1 MHPDELLDTDLD
13 PNAANADDLTEEST
27 AECRLTG
34 ERIKDTGKEHNLQSL
49 ILMMLEE
56 YGFDKEDMARDF
68 TVTGVDAETGKK
80 WKRRIELAVFEPGTG
95 HEQENIVRLCIV
107 NDEKTK
113 PNDKKKGWQVLQD
126 ALSVAEN
133 CKFGLWSNGT
143 VFSFFHK
150 KTNSIGDA
158 IFEEL
163 ADFPGAGETLADLE
177 RSDKMTGRSPANESL
192 VRTFRAC
199 HDYIYGNEGRQ
210 KDAFWQLLNL
220 IFCKIYD
227 EKRRD
232 ICARKGESYRRYFWV
247 GVTENNT
254 EEGRAAV
261 AQRIK
266 KLFAEMKESLEFAEV
281 FEGNEAIG
289 LTDRGLGYVAA
300 ELARYSFLDA
310 TVDVKGL
317 AYETIVGTTMK
328 RERGQFFTPR
338 NIVRA
343 MVEMMDPE
351 PDQRVLDPS
360 CGSGGF
366 LVMVLDHVRH
376 KIAKELYPALEG
388 EWLREKYNSPDVN
401 ERVLAYAQQYQF
413 GIDFDPD
420 LKRAARMNMVM
431 AGDGHANIFHFNS
444 LEYPKGNFPD
454 INTFNQAVQDSVE
467 DAEDRAETDDQYF
480 GTGLGCFDLIFSNP
494 PFGAKIPINDREIL
508 AQFDLG
514 HTWKRLPNEQGWDK
528 QTLASSQPPEIL
540 FIDRCYQFLKPGGR
554 LAIVLPDGI
563 LGNPNTEY
571 VRAWILRKF
580 RLLAS
585 VDLPVEAFL
594 PQVGVQASLLF
605 LQKLTDVERS
615 LAYDRGSSDY
625 DVFMAIAEKVGKDRR
640 GVPTHERDED
650 GAEIIRPKIVS
661 YLSINGKTGEK
672 VLKHRTEKAPTVDD
686 DLPKIRAAYREFVK
700 GGKI

>member
-1 MHPDELLDTDLD
+1 MQP
-13 PNAANADDLTEEST
+13 DDLTETDLLTDDSVEDEST
-27 AECRLTG
+27 AQCRLTG
-34 ERIKDTGKEHNLQSL
+34 QPIKENGKEKNLQAL
-49 ILMMLEE
+49 ILMLLEE

-68 TVTGVDAETGKK
+68 TVTGDTDEGKK
-80 WKRRIELAVFEPGTG
+80 WKRRVELVVFGPGQD
-95 HEQENIVRLCIV
+95 HKQENLIRLCVV

-113 PNDKKKGWQVLQD
+113 PNDPKKGWQVLQD
-126 ALSVAEN
+126 ALSAAEN
-133 CKFGLWSNGT
+133 CEFGLWSNGT
-143 VFSFFHK
+143 VFTFFQRK
-150 KTNSIGDA
+150 IGSLNA
-158 IFEEL
+158 VTFEEL
-163 ADFPGAGETLADLE
+163 ADFPGAGESLADLE

-232 ICARKGESYRRYFWV
+232 ICAREGKSYRRYFWV
-247 GVTENNT
+247 GIKENNT

-261 AQRIK
+261 AERIK
-266 KLFAEMKESLEFAEV
+266 KLFAEMKASLEFAEV
-281 FEGNEAIG
+281 FEGNEEIR

-317 AYETIVGTTMK
+317 AYETIVGTTLK

-343 MVEMMDPE
+343 MVEMLDPQ
-351 PDQRVLDPS
+351 PNQRVLDPS

-376 KIAKELYPALEG
+376 QIAKDLYPDLEG
-388 EWLREKYNSPDVN
+388 EWLRDKYNSPDVN
-401 ERVLAYAQQYQF
+401 EKVLAYAQRYQF

-454 INTFNQAVQDSVE
+454 IKTFNDAVRDSVE
-467 DAEDRAETDDQYF
+467 EAGDLGETDPQYY
-480 GTGLGCFDLIFSNP
+480 TNGLGCFDLIFSNP
-494 PFGAKIPINDREIL
+494 PFGAKIPINDKGIL
-508 AQFDLG
+508 QEFDLG
-514 HTWKRLPNEQGWDK
+514 HTWRRLANGQGWDK
-528 QTLASSQPPEIL
+528 MALANSQPPEIL

-605 LQKLTDVERS
+605 LQKLTATEIS
-615 LAYDRGSSDY
+615 LAYDRGGNDY

-640 GVPTHERDED
+640 GVPVYERDED
-650 GAEIIRPKIVS
+650 GAEVIKSKIVS
-661 YLSINGKTGEK
+661 YLSVDGKTGEK
-672 VLKHRTEKAPTVDD
+672 KLKTRTEKAPTLDD
-686 DLPKIRAAYREFVK
+686 DLPKIRTAYHEFVK
-700 GGKI
+700 SQGR